1 VLGGILQFTVRN
13 HWRTQNLRNCL
24 KDVEAMFQDCPRSQ
38 QLRRRLTWRVLIVDD
53 SPAITSTFSKL
64 LNLLGHETQIADNG
78 EEALSFAINQLPD
91 VVFSDLEMPRLNGYE
106 FARQIRTHSRSKS
119 PLLVAVSGYGRLED
133 RTRALEAGFDHFL
146 VKPAMLSDLE
156 KIFDGLDQTWSTNP
170 RVTIIAT

>member
-1 VLGGILQFTVRN
+1 MALY
-13 HWRTQNLRNCL
+13 NLRFGTTAHANRGNCL
-24 KDVEAMFQDCPRSQ
+24 KEVEAMFQNYPRSQ

-78 EEALSFAINQLPD
+78 EEALSFAIDQLPD

-106 FARQIRTHSRSKS
+106 LARQIRTHSGGKS
-119 PLLVAVSGYGRLED
+119 PLLVALSGYSRLED
-133 RTRALEAGFDHFL
+133 QTRAREAGFDHFL

-156 KIFDGLDQTWSTNP
+156 KVFDALDQTWSID
-170 RVTIIAT
+170 RA